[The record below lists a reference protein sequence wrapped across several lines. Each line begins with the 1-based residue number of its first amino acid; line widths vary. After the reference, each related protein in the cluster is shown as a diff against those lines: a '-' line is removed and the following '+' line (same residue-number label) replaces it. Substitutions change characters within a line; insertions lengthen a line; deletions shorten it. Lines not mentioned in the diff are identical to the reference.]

1 MRKKIPAALRREV
14 IKRAKGLCEYC
25 RTDSDFSDSPFDVEH
40 IIPLSRNGTNELD
53 NLALACHGCN
63 MKKSNKTKF
72 FDVVSQEIPRL
83 FHPREDI
90 WKENFGW
97 SENYLIVVGLTP
109 VGRVTVELMKLNRKG
124 LINRRKAL
132 FMMGQHPPE

>member
-14 IKRAKGLCEYC
+14 IERAKGLCEYC

-40 IIPLSRNGTNELD
+40 IIPVSQNGTTELD

-63 MKKSNKTKF
+63 LKKSNKTEG
-72 FDVVSQEIPRL
+72 FDVISGEISRL
-83 FHPREDI
+83 FNPREDV
-90 WKENFGW
+90 WKEHFGW
-97 SENYLIVVGLTP
+97 TQNSLIIVGLTS

-124 LINRRKAL
+124 LKNRRKL
-132 FMMGQHPPE
+132 LYILGEHPPE